1 MAGLVGHQKQI
12 QLLESAIEKDHLP
25 HSLLLVG
32 PESIGKRKV
41 AWKMAQDLVCEIGP
55 LSCGK
60 CSSCLRAIKQQSES
74 ILYIEPEGQSIKLD
88 QSKLMLN
95 FLSLSRMGRNRV
107 VIINQAHLFNQQ
119 AANAILKLIEEP
131 EQNNYF
137 ILISPEAEMMLPTI
151 RSRSQVVRFSPLTVE
166 QLKQIKPGL
175 PYWTYTSS
183 RGQVENLES
192 LVQDQEKRLS
202 SFALLEKFWLEKD
215 FLLNPEWKSQVKD
228 REDSIFMIRQW
239 SFYVRDLIYLFLH
252 KEDYILNAD
261 QILKMKQVMKQIEL
275 SLSDMYRFSSSLLK
289 AEKDLIGHVDSLLL
303 IESLWVQHAR
313 K

>member
-175 PYWTYTSS
+175 PSWTYTSS